1 MRRTFVAVLS
11 LITLLGALAPASAL
25 ASSGP
30 PPDVEPP
37 MFQVQYMNRYPLGFA
52 VTPAQALAIAKTSPK
67 LQAIHR
73 SHHPLHYKIDVW
85 TENHY
90 EIYFY
95 FHGKLI
101 ADQVVWPNGKLGATY
116 TGGLILGL
124 YARGHYGQSFDSP
137 WVLVPF
143 TLMFLLG
150 LALLRRRSWLDRLD
164 IAVFLTFGVS
174 YALFDTGHLESAV
187 WMFYPPLA
195 YLLVRML
202 MRGFRARS
210 ENRVLDVR
218 LPTPLLVLG
227 LLALVAG
234 RIAVTLI
241 PPHVVD
247 VGTASALGAYRLLH
261 GQSLYYFSLG
271 HPDTYGP
278 LAYLAYAPFV
288 AVFHGSWQY
297 LASARAAAIA
307 FDLLTVAALVVLG
320 RRLRHGREGWRLGL
334 LLAWLFAA
342 CPFSVLG
349 MSKST
354 NDGLVALVVV
364 LSMLALSSPIKRG
377 ILIGIGAASKFFPA
391 ALLPL
396 VAVGPGTEERSTI
409 RKVLAAFVIAAGG
422 AFAVFMPAG
431 GVKELWD
438 HTIGFQLTRTDV
450 FSIWALHPSLAPIK
464 VFFELGA
471 VALAVLVALRPR
483 GPRTLAQ
490 VSALA
495 AAVTVALQLPA
506 LHWFYLY
513 IPWFLPLVL
522 IAVLAVE
529 APAADTPT
537 ALDEPGER
545 EFETDTP
552 PALAGVA

>member
-1 MRRTFVAVLS
+1 
-11 LITLLGALAPASAL
+11 
-25 ASSGP
+25 
-30 PPDVEPP
+30 
-37 MFQVQYMNRYPLGFA
+37 
-52 VTPAQALAIAKTSPK
+52 
-67 LQAIHR
+67 
-73 SHHPLHYKIDVW
+73 
-85 TENHY
+85 
-90 EIYFY
+90 
-95 FHGKLI
+95 
-101 ADQVVWPNGKLGATY
+101 
-116 TGGLILGL
+116 
-124 YARGHYGQSFDSP
+124 
-137 WVLVPF
+137 
-143 TLMFLLG
+143 
-150 LALLRRRSWLDRLD
+150 
-164 IAVFLTFGVS
+164 
-174 YALFDTGHLESAV
+174 
-187 WMFYPPLA
+187 
-195 YLLVRML
+195 
-202 MRGFRARS
+202 
-210 ENRVLDVR
+210 
-218 LPTPLLVLG
+218 
-227 LLALVAG
+227 
-234 RIAVTLI
+234 
-241 PPHVVD
+241 
-247 VGTASALGAYRLLH
+247 
-261 GQSLYYFSLG
+261 
-271 HPDTYGP
+271 
-278 LAYLAYAPFV
+278 
-288 AVFHGSWQY
+288 
-297 LASARAAAIA
+297 
-307 FDLLTVAALVVLG
+307 
-320 RRLRHGREGWRLGL
+320 
-334 LLAWLFAA
+334 
-342 CPFSVLG
+342 
-349 MSKST
+349 
-354 NDGLVALVVV
+354 
-364 LSMLALSSPIKRG
+364 MLALSSPIKRG